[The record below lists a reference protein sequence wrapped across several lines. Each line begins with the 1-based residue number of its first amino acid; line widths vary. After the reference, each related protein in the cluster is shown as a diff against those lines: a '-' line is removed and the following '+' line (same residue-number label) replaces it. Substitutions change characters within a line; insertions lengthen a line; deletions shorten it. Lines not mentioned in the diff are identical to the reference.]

1 MSLPIHRPKTITQQV
16 NAVLRDRIRDNV
28 YPPGSRLPSESLLCS
43 EFRVSRATVRTA
55 LTRLAGEG
63 LVIRKQGDGT
73 YVNKR
78 LEGVQT
84 NLGGLWE
91 FGELIEKN
99 GFQASIQ
106 SIFVGQRDAGTE
118 EASVLAIQPGEPVV
132 ELKRLFFA
140 NQRPVIYVINLIPA
154 NLLAVPV
161 EEINGRLSIREIL
174 QLYCNEN
181 IAYALSEVCANLAN
195 SEVSSF
201 LKLPSQTPLL
211 NIHIC
216 FYDANNRPIVS
227 GSSYYDDTILK
238 LRLVQAWQ

>member
-1 MSLPIHRPKTITQQV
+1 LSL
-16 NAVLRDRIRDNV
+16 
-28 YPPGSRLPSESLLCS
+28 
-43 EFRVSRATVRTA
+43 
-55 LTRLAGEG
+55 
-63 LVIRKQGDGT
+63 
-73 YVNKR
+73 
-78 LEGVQT
+78 
-84 NLGGLWE
+84 
-91 FGELIEKN
+91 
-99 GFQASIQ
+99 
-106 SIFVGQRDAGTE
+106 
-118 EASVLAIQPGEPVV
+118 QPGEPVV

-140 NQRPVIYVINLIPA
+140 DQQPVIYVINLIPA

-227 GSSYYDDTILK
+227 GSSYYDDTVLK

>member
-16 NAVLRDRIRDNV
+16 NTVLRERIRDHI

-55 LTRLAGEG
+55 LTRLASEG

-73 YVNKR
+73 YVNQR
-78 LEGVQT
+78 IDGVQS
-84 NLGGLWE
+84 NLGWLWE

-99 GFQASIQ
+99 GFQPSIQ
-106 SIFVGQRDAGTE
+106 SIFIGKRQADAKE
-118 EASVLAIQPGEPVV
+118 VSHLSMQPGDSVV

-140 NQRPVIYVINLIPA
+140 DHRPVIYVINLIPT

-161 EEINGRLSIREIL
+161 EEINGELSIREIL
-174 QLYCNEN
+174 QLYCHEN
-181 IAYALSEVCANLAN
+181 IAYALSEVGADLAN
-195 SEVSSF
+195 SEVSA
-201 LKLPSQTPLL
+201 LLTLPSHKPLL

-227 GSSYYDDTILK
+227 GSSYYDDTVLK